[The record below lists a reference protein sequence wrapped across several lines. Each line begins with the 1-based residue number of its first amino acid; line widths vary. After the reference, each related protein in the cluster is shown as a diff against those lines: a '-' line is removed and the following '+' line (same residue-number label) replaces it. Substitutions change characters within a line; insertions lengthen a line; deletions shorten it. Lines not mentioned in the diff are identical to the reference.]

1 MSVLDDIK
9 KLLDNKMAKLQSD
22 LVVYTELGDF
32 GQLEIIDRQIVETQ
46 AALDKLK

>member
-1 MSVLDDIK
+1 MAILDDIK

-22 LVVYTELGDF
+22 LVVYAGLGDF
-32 GQLEIIDRQIVETQ
+32 GQLEIINRQIAETQ